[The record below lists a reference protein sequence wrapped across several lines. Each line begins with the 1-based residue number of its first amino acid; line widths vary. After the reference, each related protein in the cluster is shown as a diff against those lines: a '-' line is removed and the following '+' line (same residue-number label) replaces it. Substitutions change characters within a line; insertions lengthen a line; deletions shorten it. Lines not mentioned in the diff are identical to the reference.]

1 MKIDGNYLFSFSESW
16 LFIKNLYLAEVRSHV
31 DQYISQPMFRQ
42 IEIKDLSYGKIATK
56 ATQYSHKNIGLKVAP
71 Y

>member
-1 MKIDGNYLFSFSESW
+1 MKIIGNYLFSVSESG

-31 DQYISQPMFRQ
+31 DQYISQPMFGQ
-42 IEIKDLSYGKIATK
+42 IEIQDLSYGKIATK
-56 ATQYSHKNIGLKVAP
+56 ATQYSQKNIGLKVAP